1 MKTKL
6 TFACLLFSATLMA
19 QVSNLPTVFNL
30 NERIEEYGYGVV
42 PKSLSYDGNNRVYIR
57 LEDNL
62 VGIYS
67 NTFSPIKQFVITPT
81 YRSDVAETQEIAS
94 EYATFQYSGDKNPSF
109 RDVPLTWSEEDVKNF
124 LDTVSSYPYDGSS
137 ITILSYRSHP
147 EGGTMYV
154 PDMDNNNYYEFEK
167 FGKEYPTSYYLRRE
181 NIIYECYN
189 VYYQISYTYTDNWI
203 EGEEE
208 RSIVLS
214 GMNYVNYDNDVSRG
228 DSYSGDGLCLTQTL
242 FNEDANYEYLHFPI
256 SSYTAREPYGP
267 MCENCPNYREKYGTY
282 TSFNVMSED
291 GTILQTVSF
300 PNGFKMVS
308 SVNVEII
315 KLSNEH
321 YIICTGEMGE
331 NAAMLV
337 YKINRTN
344 TGTSVQQVSEP
355 QKISGAYKFLHN
367 GHVYIKNNDKTYT
380 VTGQEVK

>member
-6 TFACLLFSATLMA
+6 TISCLLLSATLMA

-30 NERIEEYGYGVV
+30 NERIEEYGYGIV

-109 RDVPLTWSEEDVKNF
+109 QDVPLTWSDEDVKNF

-203 EGEEE
+203 EGEEA

-214 GMNYVNYDNDVSRG
+214 GMNYVNYDNDIIRG
-228 DSYSGDGLCLTQTL
+228 DYYGDGLCLTQTL

-300 PNGFKMVS
+300 PNGFKMVR

>member
-6 TFACLLFSATLMA
+6 TISCILLSATLMA
-19 QVSNLPTVFNL
+19 QVSNLPTVL
-30 NERIEEYGYGVV
+30 NISEETVANKRDAFGIV
-42 PKSLSYDGNNRVYIR
+42 PTSLSFDGSNRVYIR
-57 LEDNL
+57 LDEDNI
-62 VGIYS
+62 GIYS
-67 NTFSPIKQFVITPT
+67 NTFSPVKQFIITPT
-81 YRSDVAETQEIAS
+81 YSSVISETQEIAN
-94 EYATFQYSGDKNPSF
+94 EYATFRFSGSKDPRQDIPS
-109 RDVPLTWSEEDVKNF
+109 TWTDEDVKNF
-124 LDTVSSYPYDGSS
+124 LDTVSSYPFDGN

-147 EGGTMYV
+147 EGGTMFV
-154 PDMDNNNYYEFEK
+154 PDMDNDNYYEFEK
-167 FGKEYPTSYYLRRE
+167 FGKEYPKNYYLRQE
-181 NIIYECYN
+181 NTIYMCYN
-189 VYYQISYTYTDNWI
+189 AYYQMAYTYTDNWI
-203 EGEEE
+203 EGEETKT
-208 RSIVLS
+208 VLEGGIS
-214 GMNYVNYDNDVSRG
+214 YRNYDNDIT
-228 DSYSGDGLCLTQTL
+228 DASYVWLITQTL

-300 PNGFKMVS
+300 PNGFKMVRF
-308 SVNVEII
+308 VNVEII

-331 NAAMLV
+331 NAAMLI

-344 TGTSVQQVSEP
+344 SGAAVQQVSEP
-355 QKISGAYKFLHN
+355 QQISGAYKVLHN

>member
-6 TFACLLFSATLMA
+6 TISCILLSATLMA
-19 QVSNLPTVFNL
+19 QVSNLPTVLNL

-94 EYATFQYSGDKNPSF
+94 EYATFLFSGSDPLQDIPS
-109 RDVPLTWSEEDVKNF
+109 TWTDEDVKNF
-124 LDTVSSYPYDGSS
+124 LDTVSSYPFDGS
-137 ITILSYRSHP
+137 ITILSYRPHP
-147 EGGTMYV
+147 EGGTMFV
-154 PDMDNNNYYEFEK
+154 PDIDNDNYYEFEK
-167 FGKEYPTSYYLRRE
+167 FGKEYPKTYYLRQE
-181 NIIYECYN
+181 NTLFKCYN
-189 VYYQISYTYTDNWI
+189 AYYQMAYTYTDNWI
-203 EGEEE
+203 EGEER
-208 RSIVLS
+208 RSIMLY
-214 GMNYVNYDNDVSRG
+214 GLNYVNYDNDVSRG

-300 PNGFKMVS
+300 PNGFKMVR

-355 QKISGAYKFLHN
+355 KKISGAYKFLHN

>member
-6 TFACLLFSATLMA
+6 TISCLLFGATLMA

-30 NERIEEYGYGVV
+30 NERMEEYGYGVV
-42 PKSLSYDGNNRVYIR
+42 PKSLSYDGSNRVYIR

-67 NTFSPIKQFVITPT
+67 NTFTAIKQFTITPT
-81 YRSDVAETQEIAS
+81 YRSFIPETKEIES

-109 RDVPLTWSEEDVKNF
+109 QDVPLTWSDEDVKNF

-208 RSIVLS
+208 RSIVLY
-214 GMNYVNYDNDVSRG
+214 GMNYINYDNDIIRG
-228 DSYSGDGLCLTQTL
+228 DYYGDGLCLTQIL
-242 FNEDANYEYLHFPI
+242 FNEDANYEYIHFPI
-256 SSYTAREPYGP
+256 SSYTISENYGP
-267 MCENCPNYREKYGTY
+267 MCPNCPDYRGKHGTY
-282 TSFNVMSED
+282 TSFEVMSED

-300 PNGFKMVS
+300 PNGFTMV
-308 SVNVEII
+308 NADAEII

-321 YIICTGEMGE
+321 YIICTGKIGE
-331 NAAMLV
+331 SKAMLV
-337 YKINRTN
+337 YKINRTSS
-344 TGTSVQQVSEP
+344 GASVQQVSEP
-355 QKISGAYKFLHN
+355 QKISGAYKFLNN
-367 GHVYIKNNDKTYT
+367 GHVYIKNADKTYT
-380 VTGQEVK
+380 LTGQEVK

>member
-6 TFACLLFSATLMA
+6 TISCILLSATLMA
-19 QVSNLPTVFNL
+19 QVSNLPTVLNL

-57 LEDNL
+57 LEDDL

-94 EYATFQYSGDKNPSF
+94 EYATFLFSGSKDPLQDIPS
-109 RDVPLTWSEEDVKNF
+109 TWTDEEVKNF
-124 LDTVSSYPYDGSS
+124 LDTVSSYPFDGS
-137 ITILSYRSHP
+137 ITILSYRPHP
-147 EGGTMYV
+147 EGGTMFV
-154 PDMDNNNYYEFEK
+154 PDIDNDNYYEFEK
-167 FGKEYPTSYYLRRE
+167 FGKEYPKTYYLRQE
-181 NIIYECYN
+181 NTIYICYD
-189 VYYQISYTYTDNWI
+189 VYYQMAYTYTDNWI
-203 EGEEE
+203 EGEER
-208 RSIVLS
+208 RSIILY
-214 GMNYVNYDNDVSRG
+214 GLNYVNYDNDVTR
-228 DSYSGDGLCLTQTL
+228 DSKSGDGLCLTQTL
-242 FNEDANYEYLHFPI
+242 FNEDTNYEYLHFPI

-267 MCENCPNYREKYGTY
+267 MCANCPNYREKYGTY

-300 PNGFKMVS
+300 PNGFKMVRYI
-308 SVNVEII
+308 NAEII

-331 NAAMLV
+331 NAAMLI

-344 TGTSVQQVSEP
+344 SGAAVQQVSEP

-367 GHVYIKNNDKTYT
+367 GHVYIKNADKTYT
-380 VTGQEVK
+380 LTGQEVK

>member
-6 TFACLLFSATLMA
+6 TISCILLSATLMA
-19 QVSNLPTVFNL
+19 QVSNLPTVLNL

-57 LEDNL
+57 LEDDL

-81 YRSDVAETQEIAS
+81 YRSDVAETQEIAN
-94 EYATFQYSGDKNPSF
+94 EYATFRFSGSKDPLQGIPS
-109 RDVPLTWSEEDVKNF
+109 TWTDEDVKNF
-124 LDTVSSYPYDGSS
+124 LDTASSYPFDGS
-137 ITILSYRSHP
+137 ITILSYRPHP
-147 EGGTMYV
+147 EGGTMFV
-154 PDMDNNNYYEFEK
+154 PDMDNDNYYEFEK
-167 FGKEYPTSYYLRRE
+167 FGKEYPKNYYLRQE
-181 NIIYECYN
+181 NTIYMCYD
-189 VYYQISYTYTDNWI
+189 VYYQMAYTYTDNWI

-321 YIICTGEMGE
+321 YIICTGEMEE